1 MLQVGDA
8 DGIAVH
14 SVTEFE
20 QLTGMPGVTPIQS
33 KYAGFLEI
41 MCLGINFDPNLQPL
55 ETEVPP
61 EFFDDKHMRRAFAYA
76 FPYDRYIDEI
86 WLGYAEKAQGV
97 LPEGWPGSFND
108 FPYYYDL
115 EKAEEELKLAHGGK
129 YYEEGFQIA
138 FGFQTWAAAT
148 HGRAYEMLG
157 EEFAKIDPKFKV
169 VSYGTTWGDMLE
181 SAAGMLVGVIR
192 LDPVSYRS
200 FYHSDGW
207 SYYYGYKNEEVD
219 DLLDQST
226 YSPFVEDRMP
236 LIEQATTIAAEECPF
251 IYTVYNPFLVAIR
264 DYIGGYWYQV
274 NHVVDGGYFH
284 EITKG

>member
-181 SAAGMLVGVIR
+181 SAWYACRSHPAGSSIIQ
-192 LDPVSYRS
+192 
-200 FYHSDGW
+200 
-207 SYYYGYKNEEVD
+207 E
-219 DLLDQST
+219 LLPQ
-226 YSPFVEDRMP
+226 
-236 LIEQATTIAAEECPF
+236 
-251 IYTVYNPFLVAIR
+251 
-264 DYIGGYWYQV
+264 
-274 NHVVDGGYFH
+274 
-284 EITKG
+284 